1 MLQRNRAGRPAEAGI
16 RINVHYDYGRNIT
29 YNISPGYRRTDNF
42 RLFASAGTGFK
53 APTLEQ
59 LFGQFGANPDLDP
72 ETSLNYQAGA
82 DYRSSDNSLSI
93 QAHYFRRN
101 IDDLIAYGTQG
112 YVNRDDRKST

>member
-29 YNISPGYRRTDNF
+29 YNISPGYQLTENF
-42 RLFASAGTGFK
+42 KLFASAGTGFK

-72 ETSLNYQAGA
+72 ETSLNYQAGV
-82 DYRSSDNSLSI
+82 DYRSSDNSFSI
-93 QAHYFRRN
+93 QAHRSEERRV
-101 IDDLIAYGTQG
+101 G
-112 YVNRDDRKST
+112 KE